1 MKLIL
6 ERWRQ
11 YVNEELLSEVPL
23 ADFGYVK
30 HDYPKYDIGH
40 DDPRRGPS
48 VGYKQSTDPAYK
60 DQAIKFF
67 DQTKDLWYIVFLKTT
82 FEAPLNFKKIEE
94 GDEDGLYERIK
105 QMQKD
110 NNWNPNGKYIVVS
123 FPPFGDDDESSPAWQ
138 VVHDII
144 GHTIERKK
152 LPLIRRLQQL
162 PDDEEEDKYPDSL
175 KAIWSSL
182 PAEMQISEMDEGDRL
197 PDILGA
203 IFLGKAPA
211 IEDIQEDAQ
220 WLFRQLIDIVNSFKN
235 QIKEGEFWYFGGWN

>member
-11 YVNEELLSEVPL
+11 YVNEELLNEVPL
-23 ADFGYVK
+23 EDFGYVDR
-30 HDYPKYDIGH
+30 DYPKYDN
-40 DDPRRGPS
+40 DSNDPRRGSS
-48 VGYKQSTDPAYK
+48 VGYKLSTDPAYK

-82 FEAPLNFKKIEE
+82 FDSPYNFKKIEE
-94 GDEDGLYERIK
+94 GDEEGLYEIVK

-123 FPPFGDDDESSPAWQ
+123 FPPFGDIDESSPAWQ
-138 VVHDII
+138 IVHDII
-144 GHTIERKK
+144 GHTIETKNSSR
-152 LPLIRRLQQL
+152 IRTIQEL
-162 PDDEEEDKYPDSL
+162 PDDEDEDKYPDSL
-175 KAIWSSL
+175 NAIWSSL
-182 PAEMQISEMDEGDRL
+182 PAEMQISEMDEGDRI

-220 WLFRQLIDIVNSFKN
+220 WLFKEFIDIVDSFKS